1 MAAVNEHLVL
11 SGAPAFS
18 SFRLVE
24 LADSINRALP
34 AGPRLSS
41 IASIHLHYVCAS
53 SPDALRDLRSKSSE
67 SRRIL
72 SQLVEREDGSTAAAS
87 DPETALLEQIVDGQ
101 APKDGENR
109 LLLYI
114 TPRKG
119 TITPWSSKATSI
131 AHVCGLDRVVRRIE
145 RGVLVSL
152 AFDGELKEKSWPF
165 ADALYDR
172 MTEVRLT
179 PGQRSPQSLTLHADA
194 GIPSPGL

>member
-1 MAAVNEHLVL
+1 MAAANEHLVL

-24 LADSINRALP
+24 LADAINRALP
-34 AGPRLSS
+34 AGPRLAS
-41 IASIHLHYVCAS
+41 IASVHLHYVCAS
-53 SPDALRDLRSKSSE
+53 SPDALQLLRSSASE

-72 SQLVEREDGSTAAAS
+72 SQLLEQHDGSTAAAS
-87 DPETALLEQIVDGQ
+87 DPETALLEQTVGGRAPQDG
-101 APKDGENR
+101 KNR

-152 AFDGELKEKSWPF
+152 VFDGELKETSWPF

-172 MTEVRLT
+172 MTEVRL
-179 PGQRSPQSLTLHADA
+179 A
-194 GIPSPGL
+194 PSNACRNR